1 MYIVDGIAYAGKKM
15 KEIAVQAV
23 KPLDDMMMIVT
34 FESGEKRLYDATQLL
49 AYPAFQRLK
58 DDEIFKNAK
67 VEYGVVTWDDGE
79 IDIAPETMY
88 ETSFEYQEMQIM

>member
-79 IDIAPETMY
+79 IDIAPETVY
-88 ETSFEYQEMQIM
+88 KESYAYQSQAIG